1 MAKKTVDLI
10 ISAPWIIPVIPAD
23 ALFPDCSV
31 VIANGTIVAVLPTT
45 EALSV
50 YATDAHVQLRD
61 TVLMPGLVNAHGHA
75 AMALLRGLA
84 DDLPLTQWLNEHI
97 WPAEQ
102 RWVSAE
108 FVRDGTELAIAE
120 MLRSGTTCFADMYF
134 FPDEIAAAANR
145 AGMRNQI
152 AFPVL
157 DFPSAWARSAEEY
170 IHNGLAVRDDY
181 RDSGLTRIIFGP
193 HAPYT
198 LDDPALQKI
207 ALLAGELD
215 APIHIHLHETRS
227 EVADS
232 IAHFGIRPI
241 DRLRKLGLLTSQTQC
256 VHMTQLSDG
265 DVRHL
270 QETGASVVHCP
281 QSNLKLASG
290 FCPVQRLINAGIP
303 VAIGSDGAASNN
315 SLNLFQELRTA
326 ALLAKGNSD
335 DPTVL
340 HAHQMLRMGT
350 IDGARVLGL
359 ERDIGSIEVG
369 KKADLIA
376 IDMGTIEATPV
387 YNPLSQL
394 VYTDSGQRVSHAWVN
409 GVALLEQR
417 RLTTL
422 DERDILARARHWQR
436 RIGGIPQRNGSIS

>member
-1 MAKKTVDLI
+1 MPKNPVDLI
-10 ISAPWIIPVIPAD
+10 ISASWIVPVIPTD
-23 ALFPDCSV
+23 TLFPDCSV
-31 VIANGTIVAVLPTT
+31 VIADGTIQAVLPTT

-50 YATDAHVQLRD
+50 YSTSKHVQLHD
-61 TVLMPGLVNAHGHA
+61 SVLMPGLVNAHGHA

-84 DDLPLTQWLNEHI
+84 DDLPLTEWLNGHI

-108 FVRDGTELAIAE
+108 FVRDGTDLAMAE

-181 RDSGLTRIIFGP
+181 RDSGLTSIVFGP

-198 LDDPALQKI
+198 LDDRALQKI

-215 APIHIHLHETRS
+215 APIHIHLHETQD
-227 EVADS
+227 EVANS
-232 IAHFGIRPI
+232 IAQFGIRPI
-241 DRLRKLGLLTSQTQC
+241 DRLRKLGLMTSQTQC
-256 VHMTQLSDG
+256 VHMTQVSDG

-270 QETGASVVHCP
+270 QETGASVIHCP

-290 FCPVQRLINAGIP
+290 YCPVQKLINNNIT
-303 VAIGSDGAASNN
+303 VAIGTDSAASNN

-326 ALLAKGNSD
+326 ALMAKGAD
-335 DPTVL
+335 HDPTVL
-340 HAHQMLRMGT
+340 DVHQMLRMAT
-350 IDGARVLGL
+350 IDGARVLGM
-359 ERDIGSIEVG
+359 EKDIGSIEIG

-376 IDMGTIEATPV
+376 IDMATIEATPV

-394 VYTDSGQRVSHAWVN
+394 VYTDSGRRVSHAWVD
-409 GVALLEQR
+409 GVLLLEQR

-422 DERDILARARHWQR
+422 DESDILARARHWQR
-436 RIGGIPQRNGSIS
+436 RISGTSQTTGPAL

>member
-1 MAKKTVDLI
+1 MPKKTVDLI
-10 ISAPWIIPVIPAD
+10 ISASWIVPVIPAD
-23 ALFPDCSV
+23 TLFPDCSV
-31 VIANGTIVAVLPTT
+31 VIADGTIVAVLPTT

-50 YATDAHVQLRD
+50 YATGKHVRLD
-61 TVLMPGLVNAHGHA
+61 DSILMPGLVNAHGHA

-108 FVRDGTELAIAE
+108 FVRDGTELAMAE

-145 AGMRNQI
+145 AGMRSQI

-170 IHNGLAVRDDY
+170 IHHGLAVRDDY

-198 LDDPALQKI
+198 LDDQGMQKI
-207 ALLAGELD
+207 ALLASELD
-215 APIHIHLHETRS
+215 ASIHIHLHETPQ
-227 EVADS
+227 EIADS
-232 IAHFGIRPI
+232 VAQYGIRPI

-265 DVRHL
+265 DLRHL
-270 QETGASVVHCP
+270 RDTGASVVHCP

-290 FCPVQRLINAGIP
+290 YCPVQRLINAGITI
-303 VAIGSDGAASNN
+303 AIGTDSAASNN

-326 ALLAKGNSD
+326 ALLAKGDAN

-340 HAHQMLRMGT
+340 NAHQMLRMAT
-350 IDGARVLGL
+350 IEGARVLDL
-359 ERDIGSIEVG
+359 EKDIGSIEVG

-376 IDMGTIEATPV
+376 VDMATIEAAPV

-394 VYTDSGQRVSHAWVN
+394 VYTDAGQRVSHAWVN
-409 GVALLEQR
+409 GVSLLER
-417 RLTTL
+417 RNLTTL
-422 DERDILARARHWQR
+422 DEKDILARARHWQR
-436 RIGGIPQRNGSIS
+436 RIAGTVQTNGSVS